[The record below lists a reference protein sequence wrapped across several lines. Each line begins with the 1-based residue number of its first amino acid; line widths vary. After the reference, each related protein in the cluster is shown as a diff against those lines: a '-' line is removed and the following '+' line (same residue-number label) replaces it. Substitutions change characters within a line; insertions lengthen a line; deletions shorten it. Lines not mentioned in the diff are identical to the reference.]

1 MKALDNRFVYDL
13 QQRKSESMIALHSL
27 FCISRRSR
35 LQKNKRQLWLQV
47 QVFVVVIRTVRPFR
61 KYSSQLGKMSQN
73 QKPSDRNF

>member
-13 QQRKSESMIALHSL
+13 QERKSESMIALHSL

-47 QVFVVVIRTVRPFR
+47 QVFVVVIRTVWPFC
-61 KYSSQLGKMSQN
+61 KYSSHIGKMSQT
-73 QKPSDRNF
+73 